1 MPLTEWNLSISR
13 FTSDYA
19 DFPDGLRSNLI
30 SVYCDIRWGFTGDRK
45 GSDLF
50 AYRLQ
55 SVVE

>member
-1 MPLTEWNLSISR
+1 MPLTEGYHSISL

-19 DFPDGLRSNLI
+19 DFPNGLRSNLI

-50 AYRLQ
+50 A
-55 SVVE
+55 